1 MKRIVS
7 GIKPT
12 GELTIGN
19 YLGAMKRWAEM
30 EVENNESLYFVA
42 NLHAITVRQDSFEL
56 RKRTF
61 DVVAWLLT
69 CGVNP
74 DKSLIFIQSMIPAH
88 SEICWVLTNFV
99 TIGELG
105 KMTQFKD
112 KVSKSSKDGQLA
124 GLFEYPVL
132 MAGDV
137 LLYDADEVPVGDD
150 QIQHL
155 ELTRNIANRFNNLY
169 GQTFKEPKGTISKS
183 TSRIMSLKNPDTKMS
198 KSETE
203 DSYIALQD
211 KPDIIIKK
219 FKRAVTDSDN
229 TVKFDMEKKPAI
241 SNLLNIYSGF
251 SGKSVDD
258 IEKDYM
264 NEGYGKFKTELGE
277 LVAGKLEIMQ
287 KKFSE
292 LREDEEQL
300 MKVVLKGN
308 AGAND
313 IANKKVSEVFEKL
326 GLVYHRY

>member
-155 ELTRNIANRFNNLY
+155 ELTRNIANRFKQEIL
-169 GQTFKEPKGTISKS
+169 QTDLTIYMV
-183 TSRIMSLKNPDTKMS
+183 RRLKNQK
-198 KSETE
+198 EQFQN
-203 DSYIALQD
+203 LQ
-211 KPDIIIKK
+211 
-219 FKRAVTDSDN
+219 
-229 TVKFDMEKKPAI
+229 
-241 SNLLNIYSGF
+241 
-251 SGKSVDD
+251 
-258 IEKDYM
+258 
-264 NEGYGKFKTELGE
+264 
-277 LVAGKLEIMQ
+277 AG
-287 KKFSE
+287 
-292 LREDEEQL
+292 
-300 MKVVLKGN
+300 
-308 AGAND
+308 
-313 IANKKVSEVFEKL
+313 
-326 GLVYHRY
+326 